1 MKRECISHSFF
12 FPAFSLSLLFFKL
25 IFGSNITPGIL
36 PFTALKISVGKRKGR
51 REEGREGESKH
62 KGEYESLTEWIVH
75 NKHLFCKNN
84 LQFIFMMRL
93 FLCQVLWE
101 RERLFS
107 KEYWLFK
114 CSNRTARQNLTY
126 WHFVEFHNRRL
137 SVTWSFLKSLN
148 HEMFIAEKMQP
159 WQQRYIKIKER
170 FFLF

>member
-1 MKRECISHSFF
+1 MQGKKIPDEKGMHFSLLFFFF

-101 RERLFS
+101 RERDSSVRNTGYLNVATGQ
-107 KEYWLFK
+107 LG
-114 CSNRTARQNLTY
+114 RT
-126 WHFVEFHNRRL
+126 
-137 SVTWSFLKSLN
+137 
-148 HEMFIAEKMQP
+148 
-159 WQQRYIKIKER
+159 
-170 FFLF
+170 